1 LTGIA
6 SSREAPVVEISHRR
20 DLWLQFLTGS
30 RDALSIFRL
39 MSSRGESSNSQ
50 GAAIDETGRALPV
63 RPWWWKPGLLLL
75 SVVLLTLSFAPFGQF
90 YLAWVAMVPW
100 LIVLRHCRSARG
112 AFFWSW
118 LGGVVFFSLNMWWL
132 AYVTGPGMA
141 ALILWLGVYWG
152 VAGAIIYGAGL
163 LQLGRG
169 NIRPAPASR
178 AAPDGG
184 TSQRRPPIIS
194 ALLIAAVWV
203 GLEWL
208 RAVWPLG
215 GLEWQ
220 FIGHTQSPL
229 LHLCQ
234 VADVTGVFGIS
245 FWLML
250 VNAWIALLLLHRDR
264 RRELIPS
271 GITVGLILIGVAGYG
286 FFRFAQH
293 ATRPGPQVVV
303 IQPNYPQ
310 SNSGDKGADLQD
322 ILIFHI
328 KQTQRALAAN
338 PQTDLV
344 AWSETMM
351 PPLNASALE
360 RFPTGS
366 LPEAAKER
374 IESLAAEYGTSLIVG
389 GMYQGG
395 WVREALG
402 WKETES
408 RNSAYFFQPGGAM
421 SQLRYDKIHLVPFG
435 EYLPFHHTIPPL
447 YRLLLWLS
455 PYKEGYFLNAGAPDA
470 LTVFELTPHA
480 LSPGR
485 DSADRATWRFVTP
498 ICFEDMDA
506 ELVRRMFKPQAGGRK
521 RADFIVNLT
530 NDGWFKYNEMP
541 EHLQQAIFR
550 SIENRV
556 PTARSVNT
564 GVSGF
569 VDSMGRTSN
578 LLPVD
583 TEGVSTNRL
592 ALDDRVTFY
601 TRFGDVFGV
610 ACALVAGLLATVG
623 AGRWWLRRRA
633 AGIDNLQGR

>member
-1 LTGIA
+1 
-6 SSREAPVVEISHRR
+6 
-20 DLWLQFLTGS
+20 
-30 RDALSIFRL
+30 
-39 MSSRGESSNSQ
+39 MSSRGQSLNTQ
-50 GAAIDETGRALPV
+50 GPAIDETGPALPV

-90 YLAWVAMVPW
+90 YLAWIAMVPW
-100 LIVLRHCRSARG
+100 LIVLRRCRSGRA

-152 VAGAIIYGAGL
+152 AAGAIIYSAGL
-163 LQLGRG
+163 LELGRG
-169 NIRPAPASR
+169 DIGPVPARRVAPRADASR
-178 AAPDGG
+178 PN
-184 TSQRRPPIIS
+184 S
-194 ALLIAAVWV
+194 AIVSVFLIAAVWV

-220 FIGHTQSPL
+220 FIGHTQSPV

-250 VNAWIALLLLHRDR
+250 VNAWIALLLLHRGR
-264 RRELIPS
+264 HRELIPS
-271 GITVGLILIGVAGYG
+271 GIIVGLILFGVAGYG

-293 ATRPGPQVVV
+293 STRRGPQVVV

-328 KQTQRALAAN
+328 KQTQSALAAN

-360 RFPTGS
+360 RFPVGS
-366 LPEAAKER
+366 LPAVARER
-374 IESLAAEYGTSLIVG
+374 IEALAAEYGTSLIVG

-408 RNSAYFFQPGGAM
+408 RNSAYFFQPGRAM

-447 YRLLLWLS
+447 YRLFLWLS

-470 LTVFELTPHA
+470 LTVFELKPHA
-480 LSPGR
+480 LSPGQNTTG
-485 DSADRATWRFVTP
+485 SATCRFVTP

-506 ELVRRMFKPQAGGRK
+506 ELVRRMFKPQAGDGRK
-521 RADFIVNLT
+521 RADLIVNLT

-583 TEGVSTNRL
+583 TEGVSANQL
-592 ALDDRVTFY
+592 VLDDRVTFY
-601 TRFGDVFGV
+601 TRFGDVFAMV
-610 ACALVAGLLATVG
+610 CALIAGLLAILG
-623 AGRWWLRRRA
+623 ASRWWLRRRA
-633 AGIDNLQGR
+633 ARIGNLQGH